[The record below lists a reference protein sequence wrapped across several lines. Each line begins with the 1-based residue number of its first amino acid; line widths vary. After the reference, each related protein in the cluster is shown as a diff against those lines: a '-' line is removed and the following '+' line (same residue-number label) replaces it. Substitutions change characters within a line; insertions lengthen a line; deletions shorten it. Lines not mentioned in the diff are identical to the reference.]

1 MNKHVWTEKILGEV
15 GDVITGS
22 TPSTK
27 DIGNYN
33 SNDFCFIKPSDI
45 PKEGIGQLSD
55 SEFYISNKAFMNSRK
70 LPKGS
75 VLTTCI
81 GIIGKVGILQIDAT
95 CNQQINA
102 IIPSSNILSSFLAY
116 TILSKRQSLENMAN
130 APVVPIINKKGFS
143 NLVIPVPSL
152 SEQGRIVAELDLLSG
167 IIEKKKEQLKAYDQ
181 LAQSIF
187 YNMFGDPINNEKGWE
202 VKRFEEVCSSMTK
215 GPFGSDIKKSL
226 YVPKSKD
233 TYKVYIQI
241 NAIEK
246 DATLGS
252 YYISKEYFDNKM
264 FRFEVKPNDYIITCD
279 GTLGKF
285 LRLPQSIEKGIISA
299 SLLRL
304 TLNKKINYKYFE
316 HIWDCCI
323 LHQQTKDIRNTALK
337 HLPSASKMGK
347 TLIPLPP
354 LSLQQEFAERVEAIE
369 RQKALVRQ
377 SIDETQT
384 LFDSR
389 MDFWFE

>member
-1 MNKHVWTEKILGEV
+1 MYQEFKRLAV
-15 GDVITGS
+15 GGVVNNLNRDLVR
-22 TPSTK
+22 
-27 DIGNYN
+27 N
-33 SNDFCFIKPSDI
+33 
-45 PKEGIGQLSD
+45 
-55 SEFYISNKAFMNSRK
+55 
-70 LPKGS
+70 
-75 VLTTCI
+75 V
-81 GIIGKVGILQIDAT
+81 
-95 CNQQINA
+95 
-102 IIPSSNILSSFLAY
+102 
-116 TILSKRQSLENMAN
+116 
-130 APVVPIINKKGFS
+130 VVPI
-143 NLVIPVPSL
+143 PSL
-152 SEQGRIVAELDLLSG
+152 SEQGRIVEELDLLSG
-167 IIEKKKEQLKAYDQ
+167 IIDKKKEQLKAYDQ

-389 MDFWFE
+389 MDFWFD